1 MHESAQC
8 AALTVQKS
16 PTLQVSRGRGHDLHG
31 LTAMPTTEPR
41 RSKEAA
47 EGRHAEEFGCYL
59 PYCNHIVEWC
69 HAGAL
74 KRPQITKRPQAG
86 FVDFNSACASLHFVG
101 LSVTGIKGRLLA
113 PGAAA
118 SGTLTW
124 MRIVS

>member
-1 MHESAQC
+1 
-8 AALTVQKS
+8 
-16 PTLQVSRGRGHDLHG
+16 
-31 LTAMPTTEPR
+31 MPKTEPR

-47 EGRHAEEFGCYL
+47 EGRHAEEFG
-59 PYCNHIVEWC
+59 C

-113 PGAAA
+113 PGAAV